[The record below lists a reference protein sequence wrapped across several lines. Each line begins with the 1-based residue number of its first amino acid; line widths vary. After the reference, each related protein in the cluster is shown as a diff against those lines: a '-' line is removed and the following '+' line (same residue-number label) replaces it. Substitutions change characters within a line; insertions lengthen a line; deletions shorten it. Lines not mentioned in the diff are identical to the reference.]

1 MIFKSIEIERVLPF
15 DPVRSYIDWRTK
27 SNISATVS
35 TQISLHKMLNEKQN
49 TENDLIDVDMVIKEI
64 GSDHLWKM
72 LLSVKP
78 KSSPNLRTFISFFML
93 DSM

>member
-1 MIFKSIEIERVLPF
+1 MMFQSIKIERVLPF
-15 DPVRSYIDWRTK
+15 DLVRSYIDWRTK

-35 TQISLHKMLNEKQN
+35 TQISLHKMFNEKQN
-49 TENDLIDVDMVIKEI
+49 TENDLIDVDLVINEI

-78 KSSPNLRTFISFFML
+78 KYSPNLCTFISSFYA
-93 DSM
+93 